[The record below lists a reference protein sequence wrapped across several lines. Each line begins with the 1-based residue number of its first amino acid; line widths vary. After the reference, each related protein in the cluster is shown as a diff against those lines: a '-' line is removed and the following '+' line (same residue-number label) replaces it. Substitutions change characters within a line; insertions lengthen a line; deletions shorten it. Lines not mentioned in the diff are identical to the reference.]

1 MTRLSQSPKSLVKVQ
16 PSPKSPRVKL
26 KRGSPSLDCIQS
38 DHQNLDRTMMGS
50 TRLGF
55 ANGSKTEI
63 KTLLVDEDS
72 TKKAVGKSN
81 AFRF

>member
-1 MTRLSQSPKSLVKVQ
+1 
-16 PSPKSPRVKL
+16 
-26 KRGSPSLDCIQS
+26 
-38 DHQNLDRTMMGS
+38 MMGGS

-55 ANGSKTEI
+55 ANVSKTEI
-63 KTLLVDEDS
+63 KTLLVDDAS